1 MGWLSLSRRFGEGH
15 SRQPLP
21 FRLFL
26 AAGLLLAVGGCTR
39 NFFRQ
44 RADCEVGEVLA
55 EKDVYPQ
62 WKIEDSHVYPDPRA
76 RFADPTNPDRPPMP
90 PDDPAAF
97 DLSPNPQNPGKAG
110 VGRVEGGGYLDLLAK
125 WDDENRAQDP
135 ETKQPEAVVQREE
148 AETVKAG
155 TSHRLFRL
163 RLEQAAELG
172 LVNSRL
178 FQDEREDL

>member
-1 MGWLSLSRRFGEGH
+1 MGCLSLSRRFSGGDG
-15 SRQPLP
+15 LP
-21 FRLFL
+21 YPPFHAIVVVCLIF
-26 AAGLLLAVGGCTR
+26 AVTGCTR
-39 NFFRQ
+39 DFFRQ
-44 RADCEVGEVLA
+44 RADCEVGDVLA
-55 EKDVYPQ
+55 EKDVYSQ

-97 DLSPNPQNPGKAG
+97 DLSPNPQNPGKSG
-110 VGRVEGGGYLDLLAK
+110 VGQVQGGGYLDLLAK